1 MIYKIQDKKIKRL
14 LEKKQELFDEVNII
28 NRRIVEDDKARKK
41 LVYKAERIKEKIMPL
56 MKRYYKDGSVKINS
70 PIEIPTR
77 ISLVKDV
84 IEIEV
89 VNQVEEYEKML
100 IDKSKQPKK

>member
-14 LEKKQELFDEVNII
+14 LEKKEELFDEVNVI

-56 MKRYYKDGSVKINS
+56 MKKYYKDGSVKINS

-100 IDKSKQPKK
+100 IEKSKQPKK

>member
-14 LEKKQELFDEVNII
+14 LEKKQELFDEVNVI

-56 MKRYYKDGSVKINS
+56 MKKYYKDGSVKINS

-100 IDKSKQPKK
+100 IEKSKQPKK

>member
-1 MIYKIQDKKIKRL
+1 MKK
-14 LEKKQELFDEVNII
+14 
-28 NRRIVEDDKARKK
+28 
-41 LVYKAERIKEKIMPL
+41 
-56 MKRYYKDGSVKINS
+56 YYKDGSVKINS

>member
-14 LEKKQELFDEVNII
+14 LEKKEELFDEVNVI

-56 MKRYYKDGSVKINS
+56 MKKYYKDGSVKINS

-89 VNQVEEYEKML
+89 VNQVDEYEKML
-100 IDKSKQPKK
+100 IEKSKQPKK

>member
-14 LEKKQELFDEVNII
+14 LEKKEELFDEVNII

-56 MKRYYKDGSVKINS
+56 MKKYYKDGSVKINS

-89 VNQVEEYEKML
+89 VNQVDEYEKML
-100 IDKSKQPKK
+100 IEKSKQPKK

>member
-56 MKRYYKDGSVKINS
+56 MKKYYKDGSVKINS

>member
-14 LEKKQELFDEVNII
+14 LEKKEELFDEVNVI

-41 LVYKAERIKEKIMPL
+41 LVYKAERIKEKIKPL
-56 MKRYYKDGSVKINS
+56 MKKHYQDGSIKINS
-70 PIEIPTR
+70 PIEVPTR
-77 ISLVKDV
+77 LALVNGV
-84 IEIEV
+84 IEIEI

-100 IDKSKQPKK
+100 LEKSKQTKK

>member
-56 MKRYYKDGSVKINS
+56 MKKYYKDGSVKINS

-89 VNQVEEYEKML
+89 VNQVDEYEKML
-100 IDKSKQPKK
+100 IEKSKQPKK

>member
-14 LEKKQELFDEVNII
+14 LEKKQELFDEVNVI

-56 MKRYYKDGSVKINS
+56 MKKYYKDGSVKINS

-89 VNQVEEYEKML
+89 VNQVDEYEKML
-100 IDKSKQPKK
+100 IEKSKQPKK

>member
-14 LEKKQELFDEVNII
+14 LEKKQELFDEVNVI

>member
-56 MKRYYKDGSVKINS
+56 MKKYYKDGSVKINS

-100 IDKSKQPKK
+100 IEKSKQPKK

>member
-14 LEKKQELFDEVNII
+14 LEKKQELFDEVNVI

-100 IDKSKQPKK
+100 IEKSKQPKK

>member
-14 LEKKQELFDEVNII
+14 LEKKQELFDKVNII

-56 MKRYYKDGSVKINS
+56 MKKYYKDGSVKINS

-89 VNQVEEYEKML
+89 VNQVDEYEKML
-100 IDKSKQPKK
+100 IEKSKQPKK

>member
-41 LVYKAERIKEKIMPL
+41 LVYKAERIKEKIKPL
-56 MKRYYKDGSVKINS
+56 MKKHYQDGSIKINS

-89 VNQVEEYEKML
+89 VNQVDEYEKML
-100 IDKSKQPKK
+100 IEKSKQPKK

>member
-56 MKRYYKDGSVKINS
+56 MKKYYKDGSIKINS

-89 VNQVEEYEKML
+89 VNQVDEYEKML
-100 IDKSKQPKK
+100 IEKSKQPKK